1 MKYLICIIL
10 TVWTASAFAGGAS
23 FSKSKRI
30 LAKQVYIDHQLSFYC
45 GCDYSLKPKP
55 NNASKKRLTP
65 DWVSC
70 GYKPRK
76 QPKRASRIEWEHVMP
91 AHHFGQHMQCWRNGG
106 RKACKKDPLFKK
118 LESDMHNLVP
128 AIGEVNGDRSN
139 YKFGMIS
146 GEKRVYGQ
154 CDVEINFKAKR
165 AEPTPEI
172 RGNIA
177 RIYFYMSDRYGV
189 NLSKQ
194 QTKLM
199 KSWAKQDPVDAWERE
214 RNLRIKKVQ
223 GHGNPFVF

>member
-1 MKYLICIIL
+1 MKYLICITL
-10 TVWTASAFAGGAS
+10 TVWTASALAGGIS

-30 LAKQVYIDHQLSFYC
+30 LAKQVYIDHQVSFYC

-55 NNASKKRLTP
+55 NNANKKRLTP
-65 DWVSC
+65 DWASC

-91 AHHFGQHMQCWRNGG
+91 AHHFGQHMQCWRKGG

-146 GEKRVYGQ
+146 GEKRSYGQ

-172 RGNIA
+172 RGDIA

-214 RNLRIKKVQ
+214 RNLRIKRVQ